1 MSCTIYFVFSGTSL
15 FVREKNIWP
24 CQKKFVCL
32 QSINNKNLNV
42 MKQLNYLFLNCCL
55 FLGAVFAA
63 VPSVAQTN
71 SIYEVQS
78 LFPQDAIVRYWQ
90 EEKYVVYSIDDNT
103 MTHFTLFD
111 YSSMQCTDFRIKGIE
126 VSDFEIEKKTV
137 YFCGKPAGGANPLFG
152 YFDISTLF
160 ATGTGFYVASLA
172 GAQPSLEFPGYYEEI
187 ISLMKLE
194 VQTCPDG
201 IHVYMIG
208 EAKNTKFS
216 ATNRCI
222 VDVMGT
228 PPTVTWNV
236 FFSQENAS
244 VYYYDDIA
252 VTDNE
257 VVVIG
262 HKNGSAG
269 HYNTSY
275 PKPSFVL
282 IPLIPFGYLAT
293 YYYSGWG
300 SDYYL
305 DPNRPLLIEHLFGDY
320 YAIVGHANVWPGGI
334 LDRGTVVSIYNS
346 SANCVYRCCIPQ
358 GFSDTAKWEFKDLRY
373 NKHTER
379 LYLLQEMSQPVST
392 SLNSVVC
399 AFDVTSAGTIPSAT
413 AYYEPDVEYY
423 SLDQAI
429 NVWDAVVVGE
439 KTAMRLW
446 HHEAMGDCVK
456 KVQLPLG
463 VLSTYN
469 DYMGYYQYPVHID
482 ARANAMSGALTSY
495 SIDLICE

>member
-1 MSCTIYFVFSGTSL
+1 MKKLNVLLLKSCAFLAFVF
-15 FVREKNIWP
+15 I
-24 CQKKFVCL
+24 
-32 QSINNKNLNV
+32 
-42 MKQLNYLFLNCCL
+42 
-55 FLGAVFAA
+55 AA
-63 VPSVAQTN
+63 IPAVAQTN

-78 LFPQDAIVRYWQ
+78 LFPQDAIIRYWQ

-137 YFCGKPAGGANPLFG
+137 YFCGKPAGGTNPLFG

-160 ATGTGFYVASLA
+160 ATGTGFYVASLV

-201 IHVYMIG
+201 VHVYMIG

-222 VDVMGT
+222 VDVTST
-228 PPTVTWNV
+228 PPSVVWGGY
-236 FFSQENAS
+236 FAQENAS

-275 PKPSFVL
+275 PKPVS
-282 IPLIPFGYLAT
+282 ISNPLITPGYLAT

-300 SDYYL
+300 NDYYIDL
-305 DPNRPLLIEHLFGDY
+305 NRPLMIEHLFGDY
-320 YAIVGHANVWPGGI
+320 YAIVSHTDVGIGGAP
-334 LDRGTVVSIYNS
+334 DRGTVVSIYNS

-423 SLDQAI
+423 SLDQAV

-439 KTAMRLW
+439 NTAMRLW
-446 HHEAMGDCVK
+446 HHEAMGECVK
-456 KVQLPLG
+456 KVQLPLE